1 MKNNK
6 LIQSQKGQV
15 QGGRATTE
23 SRGCQERGSF
33 KCFKK
38 SQYSNVNYATWEYFI
53 KATLIY

>member
-38 SQYSNVNYATWEYFI
+38 SQYSNVKLCNMRVFY
-53 KATLIY
+53 